1 MPTRKTSNETP
12 EDNNADKLPENE
24 VEKSD
29 SDVKDSIESVRN
41 SGSKEKSDEPS
52 GQLFLVQMELSLR
65 KKMKMFLMMIFQ
77 KLKMPKLT
85 KPKIILA
92 IQEVHKVKEMFQMQI
107 QNLATLIQI
116 SRGMATRVLRNLTGK
131 IRKIQKINPDQSSRN
146 LKSFLMKIQ
155 KARL

>member
-1 MPTRKTSNETP
+1 M
-12 EDNNADKLPENE
+12 
-24 VEKSD
+24 
-29 SDVKDSIESVRN
+29 
-41 SGSKEKSDEPS
+41 GF
-52 GQLFLVQMELSLR
+52 FLVQMELSLR

-85 KPKIILA
+85 KPKMILA
-92 IQEVHKVKEMFQMQI
+92 IQEVHMVKETSQMQI

-116 SRGMATRVLRNLTGK
+116 SRGMATKVLRNLTGK